1 MHICN
6 QGTGF
11 FLPHMLM
18 LCRKVTEMPTL
29 MKKLIHYLSAFA
41 FQLAEAPALAK
52 PQEVFHLLPFGRSQV
67 ERKGRHVQ
75 R

>member
-1 MHICN
+1 MHICK

-11 FLPHMLM
+11 LLLHMLM
-18 LCRKVTEMPTL
+18 LCSKETEMPTL
-29 MKKLIHYLSAFA
+29 MQRLIHYLSAFA

-52 PQEVFHLLPFGRSQV
+52 LQEAFHLLPFGRSQAK
-67 ERKGRHVQ
+67 RKVRYVQ

>member
-1 MHICN
+1 MHICK

-11 FLPHMLM
+11 LLLHMLM
-18 LCRKVTEMPTL
+18 LCSKETEMPTL
-29 MKKLIHYLSAFA
+29 MQKLIHYLSAFA

-52 PQEVFHLLPFGRSQV
+52 LREAFHLPFGRS
-67 ERKGRHVQ
+67 EAKRKARYVQ